1 MENKMDADTGKVW
14 ETAAEINS
22 ALIAV
27 LLAVEDVLAENEAL
41 RMELRDER
49 DRFDRL
55 TDFELAEAKKLESS
69 LRAVESSGWIRVED
83 RLPEDAEE
91 IVLVFVSGRP
101 NHFIRLDQTYELAT
115 YNSEDGWILDAY
127 PEWETPGVTH
137 WMPLPD
143 GPGEPDRKG
152 GAE

>member
-14 ETAAEINS
+14 ETVEEINR
-22 ALIAV
+22 AVRAV

-91 IVLVFVSGRP
+91 IVLVFVSGQP
-101 NHFIRLDQTYELAT
+101 NKWERLEETYELAT
-115 YNSEDGWILDAY
+115 YNSEDGWFLDAY
-127 PEWETPGVTH
+127 PDWETPGVTH

>member
-1 MENKMDADTGKVW
+1 MESKMDNDTGKVW
-14 ETAAEINS
+14 ETVAEINR
-22 ALIAV
+22 AVRAV

-55 TDFELAEAKKLESS
+55 TDFELAEAKMLESS

-83 RLPEDAEE
+83 RLP
-91 IVLVFVSGRP
+91 
-101 NHFIRLDQTYELAT
+101 
-115 YNSEDGWILDAY
+115 
-127 PEWETPGVTH
+127 
-137 WMPLPD
+137 D
-143 GPGEPDRKG
+143 GPGEPARKG